1 MTGEA
6 EVFKVRGGRTI
17 LPESEGFMFKVEM
30 FDKRTDET
38 GKAEIVGIATLEEA
52 NRRAE
57 LEAYYCCETLLGEW
71 QLAAE
76 ALVGGKYCARLAPST
91 GEAGSI
97 TIYVREVLS

>member
-1 MTGEA
+1 
-6 EVFKVRGGRTI
+6 
-17 LPESEGFMFKVEM
+17 MFKVEM
-30 FDKRTDET
+30 YDRRDNLG

-76 ALVGGKYCARLAPST
+76 AFVDGKYCARLAPAV
-91 GEAGSI
+91 GEAGEEI
-97 TIYVREVLS
+97 RIYVREVLA